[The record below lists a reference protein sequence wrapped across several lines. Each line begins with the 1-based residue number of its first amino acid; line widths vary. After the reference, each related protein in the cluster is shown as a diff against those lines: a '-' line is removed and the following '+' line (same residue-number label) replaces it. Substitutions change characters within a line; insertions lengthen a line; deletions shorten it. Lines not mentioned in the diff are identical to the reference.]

1 MQFKDGTIH
10 QNKAYIKRQLEIEQ
24 EKRESRE
31 RFDQSVKKL
40 GTEYQRLE
48 DLANLTV
55 FTIDARSYVEMHE
68 RTLHEYSPRLV
79 ITSDSDHKVI
89 SPSRTIYKSA
99 RAGLAELC
107 EKLGADA
114 IVDVRPGP
122 DYLMGTA
129 LIPKN
134 NPEKSGT
141 LEKVTN
147 TL

>member
-1 MQFKDGTIH
+1 MLPIPRDER
-10 QNKAYIKRQLEIEQ
+10 NPLDDLE
-24 EKRESRE
+24 REEEIR
-31 RFDQSVKKL
+31 
-40 GTEYQRLE
+40 RLE
-48 DLANLTV
+48 DLASQTV

-79 ITSDSDHKVI
+79 IASDSRDKVI
-89 SPSRTIYKSA
+89 CIGGVDLPVIYKSA

-122 DYLMGTA
+122 DYLIGTA